1 MHAGIVHSP
10 YQFTQTH
17 LVCFFQEMGAWT
29 LHRLNPW
36 RQPKFKAPSVFG
48 SNLLIGLNYWSLVEL
63 YSSRSSR
70 EESLQNDSETQLC
83 KLLIYS
89 KLIWTKLSL
98 GNPTNPSNTWSYVD
112 SALLAAFCRRAI
124 VADAEILPI
133 KYLKFFINI
142 FTDWTLSEKN
152 DTAWPKE
159 MKTQEVFLLPIIF
172 ISL

>member
-1 MHAGIVHSP
+1 
-10 YQFTQTH
+10 
-17 LVCFFQEMGAWT
+17 MGAWT
-29 LHRLNPW
+29 LHRLNPC

-48 SNLLIGLNYWSLVEL
+48 SNLLIGLNYWSLVDL

-83 KLLIYS
+83 KLLINS

-112 SALLAAFCRRAI
+112 SALLAAFCRPAI

-133 KYLKFFINI
+133 KYLNFFINI